1 MRKIAT
7 LLLGIMMFVAHAQ
20 QLVEGSTYYLPK
32 TVVQFHILVEKTVY
46 KPGELAIYSGK
57 YLKMHDVETEPSTSY
72 RIINMQVTS
81 VGIPDTTQRHVAVID
96 KKHSIISLNRD
107 DNGVLLAVN
116 TEGSKPQPAQPFVSA
131 PKPAPLNA
139 HDYMNADILAAG
151 SKPKMAEL
159 IASEIYEIRDSR
171 NLLTRGEADNMPKD
185 GEQLRIMMANLDK
198 QERALMQ
205 TFIGTTE
212 KDTTETVL
220 TFIPEKEVNR
230 QLLFRFSKKLG
241 LVDADDLGGRPF
253 YISVE
258 DLHSLPTL
266 SLPDEGKKSKD
277 VSGIYVNLPG
287 KIRLSLFDGTRL
299 FAKNELYA
307 AQFGHTEA
315 LSGELFGKKM
325 TTKIVLDPVTGNAR
339 KLEVVPLQ

>member
-7 LLLGIMMFVAHAQ
+7 LLLSFIAFATHAQ
-20 QLVEGSTYYLPK
+20 QLVDGSTYYLPK
-32 TVVQFHILVEKTVY
+32 TVVQFRIRVEKTNY
-46 KPGELAIYSGK
+46 KPGDLAIYSGK
-57 YLKMHDVETEPSTSY
+57 YLKMDDVETEPSTSC
-72 RIINMQVTS
+72 RIINIQVTS
-81 VGIPDTTQRHVAVID
+81 VGIPDTTQRHVAVMD
-96 KKHSIISLNRD
+96 KKHSIISLSRD
-107 DNGVLLAVN
+107 DNGILLAVN
-116 TEGSKPQPAQPFVSA
+116 AEGSKAEQPQPFVPA
-131 PKPAPLNA
+131 RKHAPLNPR
-139 HDYMNADILAAG
+139 DYMNADILAAG

-171 NLLTRGEADNMPKD
+171 NQLTRGEADNMPKD

-205 TFIGTTE
+205 MFTGTTE

-220 TFIPEKEVNR
+220 TFMPEKEVNR

-241 LVDADDLGGRPF
+241 LVDADDLSGRPF

-258 DLHSLPTL
+258 DLHYLPTL
-266 SLPDEGKKSKD
+266 SLPDDGKKSKD
-277 VSGIYVNLPG
+277 ASGICVNLPG
-287 KIRLSLFDGTRL
+287 KIRLSLFDGTQPL
-299 FAKNELYA
+299 AKNELYT
-307 AQFGHTEA
+307 AQFGRTES

-339 KLEVVPLQ
+339 KLEIIPLQ

>member
-7 LLLGIMMFVAHAQ
+7 LLLGSMMFVAHAQ

-171 NLLTRGEADNMPKD
+171 NQLTRGEADNMPKD
-185 GEQLRIMMANLDK
+185 G
-198 QERALMQ
+198 
-205 TFIGTTE
+205 
-212 KDTTETVL
+212 
-220 TFIPEKEVNR
+220 EKEVNR

-241 LVDADDLGGRPF
+241 LVDVDDLGGRPF

-287 KIRLSLFDGTRL
+287 KIRLAMFDGTRL

>member
-7 LLLGIMMFVAHAQ
+7 LLLSFIAFATHAQ
-20 QLVEGSTYYLPK
+20 QLVDGSTYYLPK
-32 TVVQFHILVEKTVY
+32 TVVQFRIRVEKTNY
-46 KPGELAIYSGK
+46 KPGDLAIYSGK
-57 YLKMHDVETEPSTSY
+57 YLKMDDVETEPSTSC
-72 RIINMQVTS
+72 RIINIQVIS
-81 VGIPDTTQRHVAVID
+81 VGIPDTTQRHVAVMD
-96 KKHSIISLNRD
+96 KKHSIISLSRD
-107 DNGVLLAVN
+107 DNGILLAVN
-116 TEGSKPQPAQPFVSA
+116 AEGCKAEQPQPFVPA
-131 PKPAPLNA
+131 RKPAPLNPR
-139 HDYMNADILAAG
+139 DYMNADILAAG

-171 NLLTRGEADNMPKD
+171 NQLTRGEADNMPKD

-205 TFIGTTE
+205 MFTGTTE

-220 TFIPEKEVNR
+220 TFMPEKEVNR

-241 LVDADDLGGRPF
+241 LVDADDLSGRPF

-258 DLHSLPTL
+258 DLHYLPTL
-266 SLPDEGKKSKD
+266 SLPDDGKKSKD
-277 VSGIYVNLPG
+277 ASGICVNLPG
-287 KIRLSLFDGTRL
+287 KIRLSLFDGTQPL
-299 FAKNELYA
+299 AKNELYA
-307 AQFGHTEA
+307 TQFGRTES

-339 KLEVVPLQ
+339 KLEIIPLQ

>member
-7 LLLGIMMFVAHAQ
+7 LLLSFIAFATHAQ
-20 QLVEGSTYYLPK
+20 QLVDGSTYYLPK
-32 TVVQFHILVEKTVY
+32 TVVQFRIRVEKTNY
-46 KPGELAIYSGK
+46 KPGDLAIYSGK
-57 YLKMHDVETEPSTSY
+57 YLKMDDVETEPSTSC
-72 RIINMQVTS
+72 RIINIQVTS
-81 VGIPDTTQRHVAVID
+81 VGIPDTTQRHVAVMD
-96 KKHSIISLNRD
+96 KKHSIISLSRD
-107 DNGVLLAVN
+107 DNGILLAVN
-116 TEGSKPQPAQPFVSA
+116 AEGSKAEQPQPFVPA
-131 PKPAPLNA
+131 RKPAPLNPR
-139 HDYMNADILAAG
+139 DYMNADILAAG

-171 NLLTRGEADNMPKD
+171 NQLTRGEADNMPKD

-205 TFIGTTE
+205 MFTGTTE

-220 TFIPEKEVNR
+220 TFMPEKEVNR

-241 LVDADDLGGRPF
+241 LVDADDLSGRPF

-258 DLHSLPTL
+258 DLHYLPTL
-266 SLPDEGKKSKD
+266 SLPDDGKKSKD
-277 VSGIYVNLPG
+277 ASGICVNLPG
-287 KIRLSLFDGTRL
+287 KIRLSLFDGTQPL
-299 FAKNELYA
+299 AKNELYA
-307 AQFGHTEA
+307 AQFGRTES

-339 KLEVVPLQ
+339 KLEIIPLQ

>member
-7 LLLGIMMFVAHAQ
+7 LLLSFIALATHAQ
-20 QLVEGSTYYLPK
+20 QLVDGSTYYLPK
-32 TVVQFHILVEKTVY
+32 TVVQFRIRVEKTNY
-46 KPGELAIYSGK
+46 KPGDLAIYSGK
-57 YLKMHDVETEPSTSY
+57 YLKMDDVETEPSTSC
-72 RIINMQVTS
+72 RIINIQVTS
-81 VGIPDTTQRHVAVID
+81 VGIPDTTQRHVAVMD
-96 KKHSIISLNRD
+96 KKHSIISLSRD
-107 DNGVLLAVN
+107 DNGILLAVN
-116 TEGSKPQPAQPFVSA
+116 AEGSKTQLPQPFVPA
-131 PKPAPLNA
+131 RKPAPLNPR
-139 HDYMNADILAAG
+139 DYMNADILAAG

-171 NLLTRGEADNMPKD
+171 NQLTRGEADNMPKD

-205 TFIGTTE
+205 MFTGTTE

-220 TFIPEKEVNR
+220 TFMPEKEVNR

-241 LVDADDLGGRPF
+241 LVDADDLSGRPF

-258 DLHSLPTL
+258 DLHYLPTL
-266 SLPDEGKKSKD
+266 SLPDDGKKSKD
-277 VSGIYVNLPG
+277 ASGICVNLPG
-287 KIRLSLFDGTRL
+287 KIRLSLFDGTQL
-299 FAKNELYA
+299 LAKNELYA
-307 AQFGHTEA
+307 AQFGRTES

-339 KLEVVPLQ
+339 KLEIIPLQ